1 MGPMVKLITVDDV
14 FEAKVLHARL
24 GADGVLCEM
33 RGGVD
38 GPYPI
43 GLVHL
48 YVPADELELAQALIE
63 PIAFDEL
70 VEFRDDVPAR
80 E

>member
-24 GADGVLCEM
+24 GADGVLCEL

-43 GLVHL
+43 GLVHV
-48 YVPADELELAQALIE
+48 YVPEEELELAQALIAPVE
-63 PIAFDEL
+63 FDEL
-70 VEFRDDVPAR
+70 VEFHDGPQVA